1 LDSTLL
7 KDKTLN
13 SASQPGCIWTKVFL
27 AWKEFLASALGYYM
41 LYTTFFRRQWKI
53 PVVFLFPKME
63 LSHATGR
70 FRWCTVP
77 LNGNFQLKYCTVIK

>member
-1 LDSTLL
+1 MLRFV
-7 KDKTLN
+7 
-13 SASQPGCIWTKVFL
+13 AAF
-27 AWKEFLASALGYYM
+27 ALGYYM
-41 LYTTFFRRQWKI
+41 LYTTFFQRQWKN

-77 LNGNFQLKYCTVIK
+77 LNGNFQLKYRHKMTHAGREPAI